1 MNGIVKKIES
11 DILIFA
17 VDSSLFATDSDPIET
32 VNQLNR
38 DLEKIYFWSKE
49 GKVTFNAKKK
59 EFDFF

>member
-1 MNGIVKKIES
+1 M
-11 DILIFA
+11 IF
-17 VDSSLFATDSDPIET
+17 VDDTSLFATGSDPIET